1 MDRVVSVRRRL
12 AAEHTP
18 FREFAADLVAEYL
31 DDPAN
36 VIRVNNLPFGASCL
50 LVRFYFRVYRKRQI
64 RIDQRGIDAFVS
76 GNSST
81 VLSQP
86 VNTRTSKWAIYI
98 VILFIFRSSL
108 IFRTDTTD

>member
-64 RIDQRGIDAFVS
+64 RIDQRGIDAFV
-76 GNSST
+76 
-81 VLSQP
+81 
-86 VNTRTSKWAIYI
+86 
-98 VILFIFRSSL
+98 FRKFQYGLVSA
-108 IFRTDTTD
+108 RQYENE